1 MELSNN
7 GRRMLKA
14 MREEPSKTWNLTD
27 LLSACD
33 WTDQAH
39 VAGAGAALSEA
50 GLVSQ
55 TEARTTLWKLAPE
68 GITAA
73 KNGLLEQRIWDWLSE
88 QSGSPGMAELQT
100 SEAVAKNE
108 AGIG

>member
-14 MREEPSKTWNLTD
+14 MRDEPSKTWNLID

-50 GLVSQ
+50 GLVHQ
-55 TEARTTLWKLAPE
+55 TEARTTLWKLATE
-68 GITAA
+68 GVAA
-73 KNGLLEQRIWDWLSE
+73 AENGLLEQRIRHGDKRSVH
-88 QSGSPGMAELQT
+88 GR
-100 SEAVAKNE
+100 AVVMLGDE
-108 AGIG
+108 VDYPCEV

>member
-1 MELSNN
+1 MLFLALVEEGPLCNESSPAAGNRQERRTGRQGGGNHLELSNN

-55 TEARTTLWKLAPE
+55 TEARTTLSL
-68 GITAA
+68 IH
-73 KNGLLEQRIWDWLSE
+73 I
-88 QSGSPGMAELQT
+88 
-100 SEAVAKNE
+100 
-108 AGIG
+108 